1 MIAEADTNAGEQV
14 SRCLS
19 KQLYQI
25 RFEVRF
31 NILEVDMKL
40 AIHGLKKCLLGAVV
54 FLLFSGVSVAETVVI
69 AGAGSDVLSSLSAS
83 EIKALYLGKS
93 KDLTIFDQKTGASVR
108 KDFLDKVVGKS
119 ESQFKAYW
127 SKRIFTGKGTP
138 PKQLDGDAAMKIMV
152 ANTPGSIGII
162 DSASV
167 DSSVKVIYKV
177 K

>member
-1 MIAEADTNAGEQV
+1 
-14 SRCLS
+14 
-19 KQLYQI
+19 
-25 RFEVRF
+25 
-31 NILEVDMKL
+31 MKFL
-40 AIHGLKKCLLGAVV
+40 ICSLKKYLFITAAL
-54 FLLFSGVSVAETVVI
+54 FLFNSIAVAETVVI
-69 AGAGSDVLSSLSAS
+69 AGAGSNVLSSLSAS

-93 KDLTIFDQKTGASVR
+93 RDLSVFDQNSGTSVR

-138 PKQLDGDAAMKIMV
+138 PKQLDSDAAMKTMV

-162 DSASV
+162 DSGSV
-167 DSSVKVIYKV
+167 DASVKVIYKV